1 MTLIASVRPGL
12 CACARASYPV
22 TLALGAPRE
31 TVMRV
36 AIRERK
42 MGEILAPIE
51 LIYMFWLMM
60 TVMFN
65 FRVFMISLVV
75 QFILI
80 GLFAIVDLVIERP
93 ERKLLAQRY

>member
-1 MTLIASVRPGL
+1 M
-12 CACARASYPV
+12 Y
-22 TLALGAPRE
+22 E

>member
-1 MTLIASVRPGL
+1 
-12 CACARASYPV
+12 
-22 TLALGAPRE
+22 
-31 TVMRV
+31 MRV

-93 ERKLLAQRY
+93 ERKLLTQRY

>member
-1 MTLIASVRPGL
+1 MS
-12 CACARASYPV
+12 
-22 TLALGAPRE
+22 E
-31 TVMRV
+31 TVMSV

>member
-1 MTLIASVRPGL
+1 MN
-12 CACARASYPV
+12 
-22 TLALGAPRE
+22 E

-60 TVMFN
+60 TVIFN
-65 FRVFMISLVV
+65 FRIFMISLVV

-80 GLFAIVDLVIERP
+80 GLFAIADLVIERP

>member
-1 MTLIASVRPGL
+1 MN
-12 CACARASYPV
+12 
-22 TLALGAPRE
+22 E
-31 TVMRV
+31 TVVRV

>member
-1 MTLIASVRPGL
+1 MN
-12 CACARASYPV
+12 
-22 TLALGAPRE
+22 E
-31 TVMRV
+31 TVMSV
-36 AIRERK
+36 AITERK

>member
-1 MTLIASVRPGL
+1 MN
-12 CACARASYPV
+12 
-22 TLALGAPRE
+22 E
-31 TVMRV
+31 TVMSV

-60 TVMFN
+60 TVMSN

>member
-1 MTLIASVRPGL
+1 MN
-12 CACARASYPV
+12 
-22 TLALGAPRE
+22 E
-31 TVMRV
+31 TVMSV

-75 QFILI
+75 ILI

>member
-1 MTLIASVRPGL
+1 MN
-12 CACARASYPV
+12 
-22 TLALGAPRE
+22 E

-42 MGEILAPIE
+42 MDEILAPIE

-80 GLFAIVDLVIERP
+80 GLFPIADLVIERP

>member
-1 MTLIASVRPGL
+1 MN
-12 CACARASYPV
+12 
-22 TLALGAPRE
+22 E

-42 MGEILAPIE
+42 MDEILAPIE

>member
-1 MTLIASVRPGL
+1 MN
-12 CACARASYPV
+12 
-22 TLALGAPRE
+22 E

-65 FRVFMISLVV
+65 FKIFMISLVV

-93 ERKLLAQRY
+93 ERKLLA

>member
-1 MTLIASVRPGL
+1 MN
-12 CACARASYPV
+12 
-22 TLALGAPRE
+22 E
-31 TVMRV
+31 TVMRE

-42 MGEILAPIE
+42 MGEILATIE

>member
-1 MTLIASVRPGL
+1 MN
-12 CACARASYPV
+12 
-22 TLALGAPRE
+22 E
-31 TVMRV
+31 TVMSV

>member
-1 MTLIASVRPGL
+1 MCKDVVPML
-12 CACARASYPV
+12 
-22 TLALGAPRE
+22 E
-31 TVMRV
+31 TVMPV
-36 AIRERK
+36 AMRERK

>member
-1 MTLIASVRPGL
+1 MN
-12 CACARASYPV
+12 
-22 TLALGAPRE
+22 E

>member
-1 MTLIASVRPGL
+1 MN
-12 CACARASYPV
+12 
-22 TLALGAPRE
+22 E

-65 FRVFMISLVV
+65 FKIFMISLVV

>member
-1 MTLIASVRPGL
+1 MN
-12 CACARASYPV
+12 
-22 TLALGAPRE
+22 E
-31 TVMRV
+31 TVMSV

-65 FRVFMISLVV
+65 FSVFMISLVV

>member
-1 MTLIASVRPGL
+1 MN
-12 CACARASYPV
+12 
-22 TLALGAPRE
+22 E
-31 TVMRV
+31 TVMSV

-65 FRVFMISLVV
+65 FRVFMTSLVV

>member
-1 MTLIASVRPGL
+1 MN
-12 CACARASYPV
+12 
-22 TLALGAPRE
+22 E

-42 MGEILAPIE
+42 LGEILAPIE
-51 LIYMFWLMM
+51 WIYMFWLMM

>member
-1 MTLIASVRPGL
+1 MN
-12 CACARASYPV
+12 
-22 TLALGAPRE
+22 E
-31 TVMRV
+31 TIMRV

-65 FRVFMISLVV
+65 FKIFMISLVV

>member
-1 MTLIASVRPGL
+1 MN
-12 CACARASYPV
+12 
-22 TLALGAPRE
+22 E
-31 TVMRV
+31 TVMSV

-75 QFILI
+75 KFILI

>member
-1 MTLIASVRPGL
+1 MN
-12 CACARASYPV
+12 
-22 TLALGAPRE
+22 E
-31 TVMRV
+31 NVMSV

>member
-1 MTLIASVRPGL
+1 MN
-12 CACARASYPV
+12 
-22 TLALGAPRE
+22 E

-80 GLFAIVDLVIERP
+80 GLFAIVDLVIER
-93 ERKLLAQRY
+93 KLLAQRY

>member
-1 MTLIASVRPGL
+1 MN
-12 CACARASYPV
+12 
-22 TLALGAPRE
+22 E
-31 TVMRV
+31 TVMSV

-93 ERKLLAQRY
+93 ERKLLAQRWTA

>member
-1 MTLIASVRPGL
+1 MN
-12 CACARASYPV
+12 
-22 TLALGAPRE
+22 E
-31 TVMRV
+31 TVMGV

>member
-1 MTLIASVRPGL
+1 MN
-12 CACARASYPV
+12 
-22 TLALGAPRE
+22 E
-31 TVMRV
+31 TVMSV

-65 FRVFMISLVV
+65 FRVFIISLVV

>member
-1 MTLIASVRPGL
+1 MN
-12 CACARASYPV
+12 
-22 TLALGAPRE
+22 E

-65 FRVFMISLVV
+65 FRIFMISLVV

-80 GLFAIVDLVIERP
+80 GLFAIADLVIERP

>member
-1 MTLIASVRPGL
+1 MN
-12 CACARASYPV
+12 
-22 TLALGAPRE
+22 E

-42 MGEILAPIE
+42 MGEILAHIE

>member
-1 MTLIASVRPGL
+1 MN
-12 CACARASYPV
+12 
-22 TLALGAPRE
+22 E

-93 ERKLLAQRY
+93 ERKLLAQMY

>member
-1 MTLIASVRPGL
+1 MN
-12 CACARASYPV
+12 
-22 TLALGAPRE
+22 E

-36 AIRERK
+36 VIRERK

>member
-1 MTLIASVRPGL
+1 MN
-12 CACARASYPV
+12 
-22 TLALGAPRE
+22 E

-93 ERKLLAQRY
+93 ERKLLTQRY